1 MESEL
6 WSLLTQ
12 LLTRTLGQ
20 SVNSELEKV
29 RAVFP
34 QAGLHLQNI
43 ISQLDSLLRF
53 MDEKYRQK
61 LILRILSDIS
71 IWVEQI
77 WHYSA
82 SGLRICGSY
91 ENSDDCIAT
100 ACRVALQEL
109 WYADTGSPGFSSAI
123 SDPTKSNATARP
135 VIYLSPA
142 APPYLRRWLSL
153 NLCCS
158 GLLITILSAD
168 ENSDLPTISLPHFEK
183 SVQNDL
189 RLGRQPLLLVAYA
202 GAAHL
207 GSSDCLQ
214 ALVGVCQR
222 HKIWLHVEGLSFLR
236 MALVD
241 SPPTKPNSVTAINSV
256 NLELSRF
263 FGAPR
268 PINLLLMRSSLPES
282 ILLYLNVFPPS
293 VATDEADGEQPWF
306 LPRAFPTTCLADAL
320 FAWVYFRLQDDSYA
334 NRLRHA
340 DHLTVY
346 SLEKIQSL
354 QSIEVFPHQNLCLT
368 VASDVEALK
377 SLDGW
382 EANFRKMLLE
392 NSSNC
397 PTILF
402 RYVLPSQKSS
412 QVPCTQ
418 RNSYPSSSHESILK
432 PGKTR
437 FMSDSS
443 PLDTYEDPFKLPD
456 QRFTNSLNQWL
467 ASALQF
473 EQPNL
478 SIKTYLLPNHSL
490 VLRFSLLDSANLMTI
505 NDHDIDTFVGN
516 IILNCAIMEA
526 TWKERS
532 AFFNMIAS
540 TPGLYYHHL
549 PDWAGLG
556 AAFYVPHAYRC
567 LLPDGRA
574 LSLVDHQK
582 ELSAA
587 LLRLPAKAFKY
598 ICDINRDIISRLRSQ
613 DFAFSSARVNLH
625 GYPSSSNTCRHSSA
639 VFITEA
645 LDSLASS
652 LHNAT
657 SNNASTPSSPDD
669 NGSCHCEQSPIVH
682 DQLSCLR
689 FGLIMPGTDICEMVQ
704 LVLRTANAVEEES
717 NYVDTLS
724 EVVKRGIEE
733 ATLYMKDERAKQI
746 KEQGVLRQLP
756 YLDKLI
762 NWWSP
767 PVPTQIH
774 GRMLNLSIGELVSTD
789 SLLRKNSPQCEHPPS
804 RNTSESQNS
813 SSLWSWLLPFAGNSS
828 EASGDSNNGAA
839 QT

>member
-1 MESEL
+1 
-6 WSLLTQ
+6 
-12 LLTRTLGQ
+12 
-20 SVNSELEKV
+20 
-29 RAVFP
+29 
-34 QAGLHLQNI
+34 
-43 ISQLDSLLRF
+43 
-53 MDEKYRQK
+53 
-61 LILRILSDIS
+61 
-71 IWVEQI
+71 
-77 WHYSA
+77 
-82 SGLRICGSY
+82 
-91 ENSDDCIAT
+91 
-100 ACRVALQEL
+100 
-109 WYADTGSPGFSSAI
+109 
-123 SDPTKSNATARP
+123 
-135 VIYLSPA
+135 
-142 APPYLRRWLSL
+142 
-153 NLCCS
+153 
-158 GLLITILSAD
+158 
-168 ENSDLPTISLPHFEK
+168 
-183 SVQNDL
+183 
-189 RLGRQPLLLVAYA
+189 
-202 GAAHL
+202 
-207 GSSDCLQ
+207 
-214 ALVGVCQR
+214 
-222 HKIWLHVEGLSFLR
+222 

-268 PINLLLMRSSLPES
+268 PINLYRICVTMFLFNFRSTDLTQLLMRSSLPES

-340 DHLTVY
+340 DHL
-346 SLEKIQSL
+346 
-354 QSIEVFPHQNLCLT
+354 PHQNLCLT

-456 QRFTNSLNQWL
+456 QRFTNSLNQW
-467 ASALQF
+467 
-473 EQPNL
+473 
-478 SIKTYLLPNHSL
+478 
-490 VLRFSLLDSANLMTI
+490 
-505 NDHDIDTFVGN
+505 
-516 IILNCAIMEA
+516 AIMEA